1 MNGTLPARSLME
13 AMGERLA
20 LEWVA
25 GRRGTGR
32 MLRHEP
38 DIMGGSALV
47 GHLNLIHPNQ
57 IQVIGHD
64 ELAYLNGLRRNSRQ
78 DVLEQI
84 CGESAVMLIVCDG
97 LETPATLTELAET
110 NGVPLLCSA
119 LPGDEIINLLRYYLG
134 DRLAETT
141 TVHGVFMEVM
151 GIGVLLTGDSAV
163 GKSELALELVSRGH
177 RLIADDAPE
186 FARIAPDVLRGSCP
200 PVLQDFLEVRGLGI
214 LNIRA
219 MYGDSA
225 IKRSKYLRLIIQL
238 RQTEEVDP
246 TTIDRLNGGRR
257 MRDILDVE
265 IPEITLPVAP
275 GRNLA
280 VLVEAAVRNHLL
292 RMKGYLAGEDLADRQ
307 RRLIADD
314 IGGGLP

>member
-1 MNGTLPARSLME
+1 ME

-97 LETPATLTELAET
+97 LETPATLTELAEQRPQT
-110 NGVPLLCSA
+110 VNEA
-119 LPGDEIINLLRYYLG
+119 LGISGIGPVK
-134 DRLAETT
+134 AET
-141 TVHGVFMEVM
+141 VIPRF
-151 GIGVLLTGDSAV
+151 L
-163 GKSELALELVSRGH
+163 
-177 RLIADDAPE
+177 
-186 FARIAPDVLRGSCP
+186 DV
-200 PVLQDFLEVRGLGI
+200 
-214 LNIRA
+214 IRA
-219 MYGDSA
+219 
-225 IKRSKYLRLIIQL
+225 R
-238 RQTEEVDP
+238 
-246 TTIDRLNGGRR
+246 NGR
-257 MRDILDVE
+257 
-265 IPEITLPVAP
+265 
-275 GRNLA
+275 
-280 VLVEAAVRNHLL
+280 
-292 RMKGYLAGEDLADRQ
+292 
-307 RRLIADD
+307 
-314 IGGGLP
+314 